1 MKELMLQKEFR
12 LTNQINKK
20 KHAICHYWYFKDIV
34 VNLNQ
39 MFVPNFMIY
48 H

>member
-20 KHAICHYWYFKDIV
+20 NMPFVINGILKTLV